1 MNQVPAIRLLS
12 GIYLL
17 ITFSAV
23 ALAQQ
28 GVDDDLPFG
37 APDLLLYENGQAEP
51 NEQIDL
57 TSTGI
62 PCLAEHGIVIDAD
75 VTQFYYGVASGGR
88 EQEFS
93 YGGHGDYVFNL
104 DMGKIAD
111 QEGLF
116 VQVRAEHRFGN
127 DVNSSTGA
135 LMPSSILMGLPV
147 PDDNDL
153 VLSEYFA
160 TQFFSENIGVFAGK
174 TARIE
179 GDPNRFAAGRGR
191 EQFSNLAFVA
201 NPIPLLAIP
210 YSSLSAGA
218 FYTTDPFFNQYLRF
232 VILDPADKT
241 TTTGFNDLFSE
252 GVTLIGEGRL
262 HTHWGGKSGHVLM
275 GGVWSSR
282 NFNAVGQDPRILFP
296 PLGVPIAEK
305 SDTWALFWNFDQF
318 LVEDRCHPGR
328 GWGVFGRAGISDGN
342 PNPIEW
348 FLSLGLGGTSPI
360 CGRENDSFGAGWYY
374 LGLSDELGQIANVLL
389 QPRDETGVEL
399 YYKAAVNPWFE
410 VTADVQVT
418 EPAIRRD
425 ATTALVAGLRA
436 NIEF

>member
-1 MNQVPAIRLLS
+1 MKHAPATRFFLGVCLMIA
-12 GIYLL
+12 
-17 ITFSAV
+17 FSMSAS
-23 ALAQQ
+23 AQQ
-28 GVDDDLPFG
+28 GIDDDLPFG
-37 APDLLLYENGQAEP
+37 APDLLLYSDGQAEL
-51 NEQIDL
+51 NDDIDL
-57 TSTGI
+57 TFSGLSGLADCGI
-62 PCLAEHGIVIDAD
+62 AFDAD

-93 YGGHGDYVFNL
+93 YGGHGDYVLNL
-104 DMGKIAD
+104 DMDKVAGR
-111 QEGLF
+111 EGLF
-116 VQVRAEHRFGN
+116 VQVRAEHRFGE

-135 LMPSSILMGLPV
+135 LMPSSILMSLPV
-147 PDDNDL
+147 ANDDDL

-160 TQFFSENIGVFAGK
+160 TQFFSNNLGVFAGK

-201 NPIPLLAIP
+201 NPIPLLAIS
-210 YSSLSAGA
+210 YSSMSAGV
-218 FYTTDPFFNQYLRF
+218 FYTADPMFNQYVRF
-232 VILDPADKT
+232 VILDPTDRT
-241 TTTGFNDLFSE
+241 TTSGFSDMFAE

-262 HTHWGGKSGHVLM
+262 HTHLAGKSGHILM

-282 NFNAVGQDPRILFP
+282 DFNALGQDPRILFP
-296 PLGVPIAEK
+296 PLGIRIAEK

-348 FLSLGLGGTSPI
+348 YLSLGLGGTSPI
-360 CGRENDSFGAGWYY
+360 SGRENDTFGAGWYY
-374 LGLSDELGQIANVLL
+374 LGLSNELGPIANLLL
-389 QPRDETGVEL
+389 QPRDETGVEV
-399 YYKAAVNPWFE
+399 YYKAAVCDWFE
-410 VTADVQVT
+410 VTADVQVV

-425 ATTALVAGLRA
+425 ATTALMAGLRA